1 MLKPMMIP
9 AASSNQ
15 LAPADADAGDDA
27 DANATS
33 KNLATSLPNDCRME

>member
-33 KNLATSLPNDCRME
+33 KNLDCRME